1 MSKKGLQQSQAEIK
15 QVMGIMQKNVDKVI
29 EREEKINVLNERA
42 DSLYSHA
49 SEFETNAAKLKKKYW
64 WKNFKMWII
73 LIITILLIIVAIV
86 VWIVL
91 AHTKKS

>member
-1 MSKKGLQQSQAEIK
+1 KELQKSQAQVK
-15 QVMGIMQKNVDKVI
+15 QVMDIMQKNVDKAI
-29 EREEKINVLNERA
+29 EREEKISVLNERA

-49 SEFETNAAKLKKKYW
+49 SEFETNAAQLKNKYW

-73 LIITILLIIVAIV
+73 LIVTIILIVVAIV

-91 AHTKKS
+91 SHVKKSKP